1 MLIKNLEETIKFG
14 HNFSLELK
22 AKSII
27 LLKGQIGAGKTSL
40 VKGIAEGLQI
50 KENIASPTFAL
61 SHHYNSGKL
70 PLIHMDLY
78 RLEETI
84 KFGHNF
90 SLELKA
96 KSIILLKGQIGAG
109 KTSLVK
115 GIAEGLQIKEN
126 ITSPTFALSH
136 HYNSGKL
143 PLIHMDLYRLEDTV
157 SAKELFLE
165 EEEELEQNNGIMI
178 IEWPEK
184 IISIVDEYWLIEIN
198 YWDDSG
204 RILKIYEPNDFM
216 KS

>member
-1 MLIKNLEETIKFG
+1 M
-14 HNFSLELK
+14 
-22 AKSII
+22 
-27 LLKGQIGAGKTSL
+27 LLK
-40 VKGIAEGLQI
+40 
-50 KENIASPTFAL
+50 N
-61 SHHYNSGKL
+61 
-70 PLIHMDLY
+70 
-78 RLEETI
+78 LEETI

-143 PLIHMDLYRLEDTV
+143 PLIHMDLYRLEEKS
-157 SAKELFLE
+157 SAQELFLE
-165 EEEELEQNNGIMI
+165 EEEELEQNNGIMV

-184 IISIVDEYWLIEIN
+184 IISIVDEYWLIEIK
-198 YWDDSG
+198 YSKESG
-204 RILKIYEPNDFM
+204 RLLEIYDPCNLR

>member
-1 MLIKNLEETIKFG
+1 M
-14 HNFSLELK
+14 
-22 AKSII
+22 
-27 LLKGQIGAGKTSL
+27 LLK
-40 VKGIAEGLQI
+40 
-50 KENIASPTFAL
+50 N
-61 SHHYNSGKL
+61 
-70 PLIHMDLY
+70 
-78 RLEETI
+78 LEETI

-136 HYNSGKL
+136 HYYSGKL
-143 PLIHMDLYRLEDTV
+143 PLIHMDLYRLEETS
-157 SAKELFLE
+157 SAQELFLE
-165 EEEELEQNNGIMI
+165 EEEELEQNNGIMV

-184 IISIVDEYWLIEIN
+184 IISIVDEYWLIEIKYSEGSN
-198 YWDDSG
+198 
-204 RILKIYEPNDFM
+204 RILKIYDPYNSR

>member
-1 MLIKNLEETIKFG
+1 VLIKNLEETIKFG
-14 HNFSLELK
+14 HNL
-22 AKSII
+22 
-27 LLKGQIGAGKTSL
+27 
-40 VKGIAEGLQI
+40 
-50 KENIASPTFAL
+50 
-61 SHHYNSGKL
+61 
-70 PLIHMDLY
+70 
-78 RLEETI
+78 
-84 KFGHNF
+84 

-143 PLIHMDLYRLEDTV
+143 PLIHMDLYRLEQTS
-157 SAKELFLE
+157 SAQELFLE
-165 EEEELEQNNGIMI
+165 EEEELEQNNGIMV

-184 IISIVDEYWLIEIN
+184 IISIVDEYWLIEIK
-198 YWDDSG
+198 YSEG
-204 RILKIYEPNDFM
+204 SHRILEIYDPCDLR

>member
-1 MLIKNLEETIKFG
+1 MILKNLEETIKFG
-14 HNFSLELK
+14 HNLSLKLK

-27 LLKGQIGAGKTSL
+27 LLKGKIGAGKTSL
-40 VKGIAEGLQI
+40 VKGIA
-50 KENIASPTFAL
+50 
-61 SHHYNSGKL
+61 
-70 PLIHMDLY
+70 D
-78 RLEETI
+78 
-84 KFGHNF
+84 
-90 SLELKA
+90 
-96 KSIILLKGQIGAG
+96 
-109 KTSLVK
+109 
-115 GIAEGLQIKEN
+115 GLQIKEN

-136 HYNSGKL
+136 HYNSGKF
-143 PLIHMDLYRLEDTV
+143 PLIHMDLYRIDNPI

>member
-1 MLIKNLEETIKFG
+1 MILRNLEETIQFG
-14 HNFSLELK
+14 HNFSRELK
-22 AKSII
+22 A
-27 LLKGQIGAGKTSL
+27 
-40 VKGIAEGLQI
+40 
-50 KENIASPTFAL
+50 
-61 SHHYNSGKL
+61 
-70 PLIHMDLY
+70 
-78 RLEETI
+78 R
-84 KFGHNF
+84 
-90 SLELKA
+90 
-96 KSIILLKGQIGAG
+96 SIILLKGQIGAG

-143 PLIHMDLYRLEDTV
+143 PLIHMDLYRIEDAI

-165 EEEELEQNNGIMI
+165 EEEELEQNNGIMV

-198 YWDDSG
+198 YLDDSG
-204 RILKIYEPNDFM
+204 RILKIYNPYDFM

>member
-1 MLIKNLEETIKFG
+1 MLLRNLEETIKFG

-22 AKSII
+22 S
-27 LLKGQIGAGKTSL
+27 
-40 VKGIAEGLQI
+40 
-50 KENIASPTFAL
+50 
-61 SHHYNSGKL
+61 
-70 PLIHMDLY
+70 
-78 RLEETI
+78 
-84 KFGHNF
+84 
-90 SLELKA
+90 

-143 PLIHMDLYRLEDTV
+143 PLIHMDLYRLEETS
-157 SAKELFLE
+157 SAQELFLE
-165 EEEELEQNNGIMI
+165 EEAELEQNNGIMV

-198 YWDDSG
+198 YLDDSG
-204 RILKIYEPNDFM
+204 RILKIYNPYDFM

>member
-1 MLIKNLEETIKFG
+1 VLIKN
-14 HNFSLELK
+14 
-22 AKSII
+22 
-27 LLKGQIGAGKTSL
+27 
-40 VKGIAEGLQI
+40 
-50 KENIASPTFAL
+50 
-61 SHHYNSGKL
+61 
-70 PLIHMDLY
+70 
-78 RLEETI
+78 LEETI

-136 HYNSGKL
+136 HYHSGKL
-143 PLIHMDLYRLEDTV
+143 PLIHMDLYRLEKTS
-157 SAKELFLE
+157 SAQELFLE
-165 EEEELEQNNGIMI
+165 EEEELEQNNGIMV

-184 IISIVDEYWLIEIN
+184 IISIVDEYWLIEIM
-198 YWDDSG
+198 YLEGSS
-204 RILKIYEPNDFM
+204 RKLKIYDPYNLR

>member
-14 HNFSLELK
+14 HNFSQELE

-27 LLKGQIGAGKTSL
+27 LLKGK
-40 VKGIAEGLQI
+40 
-50 KENIASPTFAL
+50 
-61 SHHYNSGKL
+61 
-70 PLIHMDLY
+70 
-78 RLEETI
+78 
-84 KFGHNF
+84 
-90 SLELKA
+90 
-96 KSIILLKGQIGAG
+96 IGAG

-143 PLIHMDLYRLEDTV
+143 PLIHMDLYRLEQTS
-157 SAKELFLE
+157 SAQELFLE
-165 EEEELEQNNGIMI
+165 EEEELEQNNGIMV

-184 IISIVDEYWLIEIN
+184 IISIVDEYWLIEIKYSEGSN
-198 YWDDSG
+198 
-204 RILKIYEPNDFM
+204 RILKIYDPYDLR

>member
-14 HNFSLELK
+14 HNFAQELE

-27 LLKGQIGAGKTSL
+27 LLKGK
-40 VKGIAEGLQI
+40 
-50 KENIASPTFAL
+50 
-61 SHHYNSGKL
+61 
-70 PLIHMDLY
+70 
-78 RLEETI
+78 
-84 KFGHNF
+84 
-90 SLELKA
+90 
-96 KSIILLKGQIGAG
+96 IGAG

-143 PLIHMDLYRLEDTV
+143 PLIHMDLYRLEETS
-157 SAKELFLE
+157 SAQELFLE
-165 EEEELEQNNGIMI
+165 EEEELEQNNGIMV

-184 IISIVDEYWLIEIN
+184 IISIVDEYWLIEIKYSEGSN
-198 YWDDSG
+198 
-204 RILKIYEPNDFM
+204 RILKIYDPYDLR

>member
-1 MLIKNLEETIKFG
+1 MLLKNLDETIKFG
-14 HNFSLELK
+14 NKFSLRLK
-22 AKSII
+22 AKSKI
-27 LLKGQIGAGKTSL
+27 LLKGKIGTGKTSL
-40 VKGIAEGLQI
+40 VQGIAEGLAI
-50 KENIASPTFAL
+50 KE
-61 SHHYNSGKL
+61 K
-70 PLIHMDLY
+70 
-78 RLEETI
+78 
-84 KFGHNF
+84 
-90 SLELKA
+90 
-96 KSIILLKGQIGAG
+96 
-109 KTSLVK
+109 
-115 GIAEGLQIKEN
+115 

-198 YWDDSG
+198 YWEDSG

>member
-14 HNFSLELK
+14 HNFSQELE

-27 LLKGQIGAGKTSL
+27 LLKGK
-40 VKGIAEGLQI
+40 
-50 KENIASPTFAL
+50 
-61 SHHYNSGKL
+61 
-70 PLIHMDLY
+70 
-78 RLEETI
+78 
-84 KFGHNF
+84 
-90 SLELKA
+90 
-96 KSIILLKGQIGAG
+96 IGAG

-143 PLIHMDLYRLEDTV
+143 PLIHMDLYRLEETS
-157 SAKELFLE
+157 SAQELFLE
-165 EEEELEQNNGIMI
+165 EEEELEQNNGIMV

-184 IISIVDEYWLIEIN
+184 IIPIVDEYCLIEIK
-198 YWDDSG
+198 YSEGSG
-204 RILKIYEPNDFM
+204 RTLKIYNPYDLR

>member
-1 MLIKNLEETIKFG
+1 M
-14 HNFSLELK
+14 
-22 AKSII
+22 
-27 LLKGQIGAGKTSL
+27 LLK
-40 VKGIAEGLQI
+40 
-50 KENIASPTFAL
+50 N
-61 SHHYNSGKL
+61 
-70 PLIHMDLY
+70 
-78 RLEETI
+78 LEETI

-143 PLIHMDLYRLEDTV
+143 PLIHMDLYRLEETS
-157 SAKELFLE
+157 SAQELFLE
-165 EEEELEQNNGIMI
+165 EEEELEQNNGIMV

-184 IISIVDEYWLIEIN
+184 IISIVDEYWLIEIKYSEGSN
-198 YWDDSG
+198 
-204 RILKIYEPNDFM
+204 RILKIYDPYDLR